1 VEALRKPPLV
11 VALAIIL
18 LVVCLEIGATFFIRG
33 AGGSPP
39 ADAPPNFSLTV
50 AASGEATK
58 PPGLG
63 VPYLALIDG
72 IVLFTTAL
80 VAVGILIPERIQ
92 GRIQGIITLIF
103 SLLIII
109 GGIILIILAITL
121 LLVMIALLFSVPF
134 GTIVYVVLFGFFD
147 RGRASAVLAILMFLK
162 IAFIVCLLLAQQR
175 FVQNKGF
182 VLLVLTSLL
191 GNIIVSFLQGIVPRV
206 LVSITD
212 AIAAIILGII
222 AVIWAIVLLVG
233 SIVSIVKAIRP
244 AG

>member
-1 VEALRKPPLV
+1 MERLRKVPLLI
-11 VALAIIL
+11 ALAIIL
-18 LVVCLEIGATFFIRG
+18 LVVCLEIGAAFFIRG
-33 AGGSPP
+33 ADGPPP
-39 ADAPPNFSLTV
+39 AGAPNNAQQVV

-63 VPYLALIDG
+63 VPYLALIDV

-80 VAVGILIPERIQ
+80 VAVGILVPERVQ

-103 SLLIII
+103 SLLVIFGAIV
-109 GGIILIILAITL
+109 LIFLAVTL
-121 LLVMIALLFSVPF
+121 LLLMIALLFSVPF
-134 GTIVYVVLFGFFD
+134 GTIVYVVVFGFFD
-147 RGRASAVLAILMFLK
+147 RGRASAVLAMLMFLK
-162 IAFIVCLLLAQQR
+162 IAFVVCLLLAQQR
-175 FVQNKGF
+175 FVQNKGL
-182 VLLVLTSLL
+182 VLLVLTSLV